1 MKPEYLKHVA
11 KVAFWWTKG
20 LLKSKEPYAEKD
32 VVLRDCWDVFHL
44 RAKLCKNNDGSESYE
59 FDINF
64 EAFGLPVKCYFSLG
78 FDDEILEYYTVRTME
93 HVIEDGLLRTIDD
106 FEFVITKFKLLRNH
120 FCELKE
126 PMNTEGLLK

>member
-1 MKPEYLKHVA
+1 MKSEHLKHVA
-11 KVAFWWTKG
+11 KVAFWWTQC

-32 VVLRDCWDVFHL
+32 VVLRDSWDVFHL
-44 RAKLCKNNDGSESYE
+44 RAKLSKNNDGSESYE
-59 FDINF
+59 IYINF
-64 EAFGLPVKCYFSLG
+64 EAFGLPVNCYFSLG

-106 FEFVITKFKLLRNH
+106 FELVITKFKSLRNH